1 VPEYELSNLAVD
13 YQFVPLPQPG
23 LLLKK
28 LSFGVDP
35 IDDGLGC
42 GEAISGN
49 VLVYLKESI

>member
-42 GEAISGN
+42 GEAISGD